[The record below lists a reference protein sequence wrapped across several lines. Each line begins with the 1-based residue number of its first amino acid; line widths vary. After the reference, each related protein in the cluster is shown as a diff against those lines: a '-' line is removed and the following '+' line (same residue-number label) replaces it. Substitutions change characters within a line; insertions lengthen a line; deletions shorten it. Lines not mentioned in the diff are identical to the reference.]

1 MCIDARFRNGAG
13 DEIRTRDLNLGKVSL
28 YQLSHSRTRRIGTRS
43 DQTTQAKNGAG
54 DEIRTRDLNLGKVS
68 LYQLSHSRNSLLQ

>member
-28 YQLSHSRTRRIGTRS
+28 YQLSHSRTRRIGTHTHNPS
-43 DQTTQAKNGAG
+43 KNGAG

>member
-28 YQLSHSRTRRIGTRS
+28 YQLSHSRTRGIGTN
-43 DQTTQAKNGAG
+43 THNPKNNGAG

-68 LYQLSHSRNSLLQ
+68 LYQLSHSRIALRE